1 MEPKSARLTRRVI
14 PTSNLIL
21 LSQLNVT
28 HLYQSIKKL
37 IIIIQ
42 LYIPQLFSNLL
53 NFSKHNLQFFQI
65 VIKSLI
71 IVFYTNGLCHISID
85 FILIQQR
92 MHLVTYYRKVI
103 NFYIFRV
110 LIAIFYFLSILFC

>member
-53 NFSKHNLQFFQI
+53 NFSKHYLQFFQI